1 VTAAGPRFRVVVN
14 DEEQYALWP
23 AGKYVPAG
31 WHDTGVTGSEPDCQ
45 AHVRAVW
52 TDLRPRSVRTV
63 RS

>member
-1 VTAAGPRFRVVVN
+1 MSAGGPRFRVLVN

-23 AGKYVPAG
+23 AGKQTPPG
-31 WHDTGVTGSEPDCQ
+31 WHDTGVSGPEDECL

-52 TDLRPRSVRTV
+52 TDITPRSVRSV